1 MNTVALV
8 DGVPRTLNLVQAL
21 QAYVDHQVEVIRR
34 RSEFRLRKAQDRAH
48 IVEGLLKAVDVIDQV
63 IALIRGSEDRA
74 AARDGLMAAPFEFTD
89 VQAEHILD
97 LRLGQLTRLA
107 KIDLETEM
115 ATLRETIGDARGDP
129 RRRDGAAHASS
140 RTSWPRS
147 RRSSP
152 TSGARRSPSTPAT

>member
-8 DGVPRTLNLVQAL
+8 DGMPRTLNLVQAL

-48 IVEGLLKAVDVIDQV
+48 IVEGLLKAVDVIDEV
-63 IALIRGSEDRA
+63 IALDPRVA
-74 AARDGLMAAPFEFTD
+74 KTAPPPATGLMAAPFEFTD

-107 KIDLETEM
+107 SIDLETEM

-129 RRRDGAAHASS
+129 RRRDRCCAPSS
-140 RTSWPRS
+140 RTSWPR
-147 RRSSP
+147 
-152 TSGARRSPSTPAT
+152 